1 MLLFTI
7 VILVSLIIDQIIKF
21 FVENNMYGKS
31 IDIVE
36 NIFSL
41 TYVQNRGAA
50 WGIFSGNDWILKIFA
65 PILIIVVI
73 IFVYRICKTKLE
85 FIFGGL
91 IVGGA
96 IGNLL
101 DRIIRGYVVD
111 FLDFKFWPVFNFAD
125 ICIVVGCVLLI
136 IALWRKEKTNK

>member
-1 MLLFTI
+1 MILFTI
-7 VILVSLIIDQIIKF
+7 VVLVSLIIDQIIKF

-65 PILIIVVI
+65 SILIIVII
-73 IFVYRICKTKLE
+73 IFVYKTCKNNLE

-96 IGNLL
+96 IGNLI

-125 ICIVVGCVLLI
+125 ICIVLGCLLLI
-136 IALWRKEKTNK
+136 IEIWLKERNNK